1 MKKLKAYTYILLGI
15 ALILMCACSEEIFSP
30 TQTDGEKVTISLT
43 YSDASPREITLNT
56 RATDAEEK
64 KLNNLYV
71 YVFNASGHLKGF
83 KQITADSLLNQNT
96 SSSNREPIK
105 DIKTKTGASYIYA
118 VANINTG
125 LYPLPTSDG
134 TVEEGKLPVNLDEAK
149 AQDGGYA
156 DFTLDKLKALSF
168 TRNNNSIDISSAFL
182 MSGAI
187 DNGNL
192 INIKSDGTL
201 ALASTST
208 SKDTDI
214 KLSRIVAKIRVN
226 YRAAAGRTFTLDNYS
241 IMNIADFGS
250 LIGKENNNTS
260 AISGDKVNVK
270 NLTGRTRNVTDTY
283 TDASN
288 VTWNYME
295 FYLPENL
302 QEPKNT
308 INGTVS
314 TAWHQREDDSQS
326 TPKVFTNAPAKGTY
340 LVLNGSYTDTE
351 SGNKRTANV
360 TYYIHLGDCTA
371 DVNDYNVER
380 NCKYTFNITINNIDQ
395 IKVEAEKTGNT
406 QPGAEGV
413 ILAFKTTGKTCQLDA
428 HYDYMVMRFYQNEVQ
443 KLTQSSG
450 GYIYQIEDFN
460 GKSDVITVKANS
472 VEGNLNGAT
481 TDWIKFAI
489 GGTYNDTKNGRGV
502 PCSYPSKNSNNLYT
516 LDGFF
521 MKLVQN
527 ANTSSF
533 WTYNDSQRGR
543 YIDATCFVDENYYPS
558 HQWNEY
564 VNAVTKRN
572 FYVADEIQISTDK
585 RSVIAQAV
593 YGFTQYNI
601 QTFYDRDQAGN
612 IVAYGCET
620 ENDEEIDG
628 RTHSTKYSS
637 EGSSNWDGRANFWT
651 DVQKKNLYWSSYSS
665 NTDLRY
671 DCLSRNRDLDGNG
684 KITEDE
690 VRWYAPTS
698 SQYAGLWIGEEIVS
712 TEAKLYK
719 KNPAILNTEGNNG
732 RMLYYTSTSGER
744 TFWSEEGMA
753 TSNGTDSKGPQTKYV
768 RCVRNLKSYD
778 TNTSSPGYKTTPAKY
793 YTWNSSSR
801 LMTLDK
807 VDADALNTTGETG
820 ELNWHTERSTG
831 NKPARKFY
839 VAKENAQKGYWAQ
852 KWVSTGP
859 WTGYWQTYW
868 VNSGQP
874 TQKEVVNGTF
884 KCKDYYHSETD
895 KTWRVPNQREYCMM
909 YIVAFG
915 DEGSIS
921 MSDLEYTF
929 VRTYFSGA
937 PFRYSWYS
945 NGDLMTMAP
954 KVWTSN
960 YKGYVRCISPVK

>member
-30 TQTDGEKVTISLT
+30 TQTDGEKVTVSLT

-134 TVEEGKLPVNLDEAK
+134 TVEEGKLPVNLDETK
-149 AQDGGYA
+149 AQDGEYA

-168 TRNNNSIDISSAFL
+168 TRNDNSIDISSAFL

-260 AISGDKVNVK
+260 AISGDKVNVQ

-308 INGTVS
+308 ISGTVG

-326 TPKVFTNAPAKGTY
+326 TPKVFTNAPEKGTY

-380 NCKYTFNITINNIDQ
+380 NCKYTFNITINNIDK

-413 ILAFKTTGKTCQLDA
+413 ILTFKTTGKTCQLDA

-450 GYIYQIEDFN
+450 GYIYQIEDFK

-489 GGTYNDTKNGRGV
+489 GGTFNDTKNGRGE
-502 PCSYPSKNSNNLYT
+502 PCSYPGNTSSNLYT
-516 LDGFF
+516 LDKFF

-533 WTYNDSQRGR
+533 WTRNDSQRGR

-601 QTFYDRDQAGN
+601 QTFYDRDHAGN

-628 RTHSTKYSS
+628 KNHSTKYSS
-637 EGSSNWDGRANFWT
+637 EGTSNWDGRANFWT
-651 DVQKKNLYWSSYSS
+651 DIQKKNQYWSNYSS

-753 TSNGTDSKGPQTKYV
+753 TSNESPSFGPKYV

-778 TNTSSPGYKTTPAKY
+778 TNTSNPGYKTTPDKY
-793 YTWNSSSR
+793 YTWNSSTR

-807 VDADALNTTGETG
+807 VDADAVNATGETG
-820 ELNWHTERSTG
+820 ELNEHTERSTG

-839 VAKENAQKGYWAQ
+839 VAKENAQKNYWD
-852 KWVSTGP
+852 WWHNT
-859 WTGYWQTYW
+859 WHNY
-868 VNSGQP
+868 GQP
-874 TQKEVVNGTF
+874 TQSEVVNGTF
-884 KCKDYYHSETD
+884 TCKDYYHSETG
-895 KTWRVPNQREYCMM
+895 KTWRVPNQREFCMM
-909 YIVAFG
+909 YIVAFAE
-915 DEGSIS
+915 EGGII
-921 MSDLEYTF
+921 MSDLTNTY

-937 PFRYSWYS
+937 TFRKSWTS
-945 NGDLMTMAP
+945 TGEKMTMTDR
-954 KVWTSN
+954 WNTN
-960 YKGYVRCISPVK
+960 GYVRCVSPVK

>member
-30 TQTDGEKVTISLT
+30 TQTDGEKVTVSLT

-134 TVEEGKLPVNLDEAK
+134 TVEEGKLPVNLDETK
-149 AQDGGYA
+149 AQDGEYA

-168 TRNNNSIDISSAFL
+168 TRNDNSIDISSAFL

-260 AISGDKVNVK
+260 AISGDKVNVQ

-308 INGTVS
+308 ISGTVG

-326 TPKVFTNAPAKGTY
+326 TPKVFTNAPEKGTY

-380 NCKYTFNITINNIDQ
+380 NCKYTFNITINNIDK

-450 GYIYQIEDFN
+450 GYIYQIEDFK

-489 GGTYNDTKNGRGV
+489 GGTFNDTKNGRGE
-502 PCSYPSKNSNNLYT
+502 PCSYPGNTSSNLYT
-516 LDGFF
+516 LDKFF

-527 ANTSSF
+527 ANTNSF
-533 WTYNDSQRGR
+533 WTRNDSQRGR
-543 YIDATCFVDENYYPS
+543 YIDATCFVDENYYPD
-558 HQWNEY
+558 HKWNEY

-601 QTFYDRDQAGN
+601 QTFYDRDHAGN

-628 RTHSTKYSS
+628 KNHSTKYSS
-637 EGSSNWDGRANFWT
+637 EGTSNWDGRANFWT
-651 DVQKKNLYWSSYSS
+651 DIQKKNQYWSNYSS

-753 TSNGTDSKGPQTKYV
+753 TSNESPSFGPKYV

-778 TNTSSPGYKTTPAKY
+778 TNTSNPGYKTTPDKY
-793 YTWNSSSR
+793 YTWNSSTR

-807 VDADALNTTGETG
+807 VDADAVNATGETG
-820 ELNWHTERSTG
+820 ELNEHTERSTG

-839 VAKENAQKGYWAQ
+839 VAKENAQKNYWD
-852 KWVSTGP
+852 WWHNT
-859 WTGYWQTYW
+859 WHNY
-868 VNSGQP
+868 GQP
-874 TQKEVVNGTF
+874 TQSEVVNGTF
-884 KCKDYYHSETD
+884 TCKDYYHSETG
-895 KTWRVPNQREYCMM
+895 KTWRVPNQREFCMM
-909 YIVAFG
+909 YIVAFAE
-915 DEGSIS
+915 EGGII
-921 MSDLEYTF
+921 MSDLTNTY

-937 PFRYSWYS
+937 TFRKSWTS
-945 NGDLMTMAP
+945 TGEKMTMTDR
-954 KVWTSN
+954 WNT
-960 YKGYVRCISPVK
+960 KGYVRCVSPVK